1 MLILVKFFISLS
13 ILSIAIAFQTF
24 SFHSITRNAI
34 IIMSSTGE
42 KTSFWDLLNGNAVV
56 KKAKAANPT
65 LFQRN
70 TNVTATK
77 SKAASV
83 KITPTIQ
90 SAIDLYKVMTF
101 YKSFGIF

>member
-34 IIMSSTGE
+34 IMSSTEE